1 MNVKSKVNF
10 RCLYGKTFFISL
22 LFVVVLFSSCF
33 ISIFS
38 NGVSPFAL
46 GAPDRVVGNEGELRN
61 AVNNAKGPTIIELD
75 NDIKLTETLNI
86 ATNKDITLTS
96 SKIVGFYKLIGA
108 SHQGTLIVKDG
119 GTLKID
125 GISVTHLGDEE
136 GSGVTVDSGGTL
148 ILYNG
153 EISGNTVSG
162 VSLSVLIGGYSSY
175 GGGVYNSGVFEMYG
189 GKISNNLASIG
200 SGGGVYNSGTFKLFG
215 GEISN
220 NNATSG
226 FSTDSDSRGFG
237 GGVYNMGAFTMSS
250 GKITHNT
257 ASLGGG
263 VNNRGTFE
271 LSGGEVTNNAASG
284 GGGIYNTHGV
294 FTMSGGTISGNKAYY
309 SGGGVYVHWSS
320 TFDRRDGVISGNTV
334 TKEDGEGKDVYT
346 YSSSSGG
353 SSGGNNGGSGS
364 GDNSSG
370 QSNGNGGES
379 TGGSGTSNDNSFS
392 LREVVIIC
400 IGVIGVTLAVVMAV
414 LLFTA
419 KTRWSIE
426 AKM

>member
-1 MNVKSKVNF
+1 
-10 RCLYGKTFFISL
+10 
-22 LFVVVLFSSCF
+22 
-33 ISIFS
+33 
-38 NGVSPFAL
+38 
-46 GAPDRVVGNEGELRN
+46 
-61 AVNNAKGPTIIELD
+61 
-75 NDIKLTETLNI
+75 
-86 ATNKDITLTS
+86 
-96 SKIVGFYKLIGA
+96 
-108 SHQGTLIVKDG
+108 
-119 GTLKID
+119 
-125 GISVTHLGDEE
+125 
-136 GSGVTVDSGGTL
+136 
-148 ILYNG
+148 
-153 EISGNTVSG
+153 
-162 VSLSVLIGGYSSY
+162 
-175 GGGVYNSGVFEMYG
+175 
-189 GKISNNLASIG
+189 
-200 SGGGVYNSGTFKLFG
+200 
-215 GEISN
+215 
-220 NNATSG
+220 
-226 FSTDSDSRGFG
+226 
-237 GGVYNMGAFTMSS
+237 
-250 GKITHNT
+250 
-257 ASLGGG
+257 

-284 GGGIYNTHGV
+284 GGGIYNAHGV

-370 QSNGNGGES
+370 QSNGNSGES